1 MVNTYIS
8 LKNSIKRSRHV
19 RNTSMITN
27 MSLNYAND
35 ARMAVIDFKKKQANR
50 VTATW

>member
-1 MVNTYIS
+1 MVNAYIN
-8 LKNSIKRSRHV
+8 LINSIKRSIHV

-35 ARMAVIDFKKKQANR
+35 ARMAVIDFEKTSKPYE
-50 VTATW
+50 V